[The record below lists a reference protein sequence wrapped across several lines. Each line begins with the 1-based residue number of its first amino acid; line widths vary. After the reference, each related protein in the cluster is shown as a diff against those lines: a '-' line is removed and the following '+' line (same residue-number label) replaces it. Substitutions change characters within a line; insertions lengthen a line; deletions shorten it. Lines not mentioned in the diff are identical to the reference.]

1 MLCTL
6 NQPHLEQKITT
17 SLFNYLWYTRRRFHL
32 FFNIRWEIRM
42 HPMLNIAI
50 RAARKAGNHIAK
62 SLENTDK
69 VESTLKGTNDFVT
82 NVDKEAEYI
91 IIDTIKQS
99 YPEHCIVAEEQGL
112 IEGKDK
118 DVQWIIDPLDGTTN
132 FVKGYPHFAV
142 SIAVRIKGKTEVACV
157 YDPMQNEL
165 FTAQRGA
172 GAQLNSARIRVTP
185 LKDLQGTVL
194 ATGFPFKQKQHS
206 ESYIKIVGSLFTEC
220 ADFRRSGSAALDLC
234 YVAAGRVD
242 GYFELGLK
250 PWDMAAGELIAR
262 EAGAILTDFAGG
274 TDYMK
279 SGNIV
284 ASSARGVKSIL
295 KHIRENGNSA
305 ILK

>member
-1 MLCTL
+1 
-6 NQPHLEQKITT
+6 
-17 SLFNYLWYTRRRFHL
+17 
-32 FFNIRWEIRM
+32 M

-69 VESTLKGTNDFVT
+69 IESSLKGTNDFVT
-82 NVDKEAEYI
+82 NVDNEAEAL

-112 IEGKDK
+112 INGKDQ

-132 FVKGYPHFAV
+132 FVKGLPHFAV

-157 YDPMQNEL
+157 YDPIRNEL

-172 GAQLNSARIRVTP
+172 GAQLNNARIRVNQ
-185 LKDLQGTVL
+185 LKDLHGSIL

-206 ESYIKIVGSLFTEC
+206 ESFIKVVGSLFTEC
-220 ADFRRSGSAALDLC
+220 ADFRRTGSAALDLC
-234 YVAAGRVD
+234 YLAAGRVD
-242 GYFELGLK
+242 GFFELGLK

-262 EAGAILTDFAGG
+262 ESGAILTDFAGG
-274 TDYMK
+274 TEYMK

-284 ASSARGVKSIL
+284 GSSARGVKSLL
-295 KHIRENGNSA
+295 KHIRENGNEA
-305 ILK
+305 MLK